1 MTPEPKTIRS
11 EVQWFLDNLELQLD
25 DWRLSHQGITPIFY
39 WDTKDIR
46 KVILGMSAFY
56 DPKFGFKFKPEE
68 FQSRE
73 TVVTSLIAANW
84 LNPIDLLQPHQS
96 ELLALISKEF
106 GIGDRP
112 VPQGGLRQ
120 FFSDVG
126 IGEAFPVD
134 SAKFPRDNGMN
145 TLVQKLANDPERLF
159 KTVQAIPGTWKIR
172 LAEWYENHKILLE
185 ADPEFQVE
193 KAVLS
198 HQFQAMYKHFQ
209 KERPRYPFS
218 NYTDA
223 MAMCHLQYRLTQFN
237 RGKTAR
243 IPKFFISADM
253 FKNLDEITQDEN
265 FLTYVVD
272 GRRHSVMCDV
282 DYYIFR
288 ASFNPPP
295 KLARYRSMRPS
306 FEELE
311 AIVQQLREIVE
322 SPKERSERLLAETRI
337 EGKQMNEV
345 IQELRKSW
353 FLDVWRV
360 EAASKELA
368 DNADEHLKKA
378 YELANNQ
385 DFKQSIQS
393 VIESAT
399 KTLQMNVSK
408 YSWSTQLYVDFEFA
422 RSLKY
427 ERYFAKHPNIQNLNV
442 FRAFGLIRF
451 GLPDDM
457 HDKIQNMIRDLLS
470 PVESVELTAIITLY
484 RSYQEAVDPD
494 KLSSLARVL
503 CALWTFDLYQYL
515 DELLTERR
523 KKMEEKEEKTW
534 VLALHAAALFTPN
547 RGMEA
552 YNKGQAILLEL
563 QGRYARATEPL
574 EKAGLATAVS
584 YLFYHLWRCLGG
596 DARWRQTKT
605 NDEGNPDPRDEFIQ
619 QAIQYARKAYSY
631 TREDPELSAYP
642 LNLYVCYVTEG
653 GDDKAFEE
661 IKDLANAL
669 IKLRINDSVWSY
681 RYDDTLSR
689 YFHRR
694 SVMASSPEEKAEF
707 MKRAKFHSESAKV
720 SSFGDPDVAQYYSF
734 LGNT

>member
-1 MTPEPKTIRS
+1 MTTEPKTIRS

-25 DWRLSHQGITPIFY
+25 DWKLSQQGITPIFY
-39 WDTKDIR
+39 LDTKDIR

-56 DPKFGFKFKPEE
+56 DPKFGFKFKPED

-84 LNPIDLLQPHQS
+84 LDPIDLLQPHQS

-106 GIGDRP
+106 GIGDRL
-112 VPQGGLRQ
+112 VPQEGLRQ

-126 IGEAFPVD
+126 IAEAFPVD
-134 SAKFPRDNGMN
+134 SAKFPRANGMD

-172 LAEWYENHKILLE
+172 LAESYKNHKILFE

-198 HQFQAMYKHFQ
+198 NHFQAMYKHFQ
-209 KERPRYPFS
+209 KERPKYTVS
-218 NYTDA
+218 NFTDA

-237 RGKTAR
+237 QGKIKT

-295 KLARYRSMRPS
+295 KLAQYRSVRIS

-311 AIVQQLREIVE
+311 AIAQQLREIVE
-322 SPKERSERLLAETRI
+322 SPKELSERLLAETRI

-345 IQELRKSW
+345 IRELGKSW

-368 DNADEHLKKA
+368 DNADEHLRKA

-393 VIESAT
+393 VIKSAME
-399 KTLQMNVSK
+399 TLRRNVSK
-408 YSWSTQLYVDFEFA
+408 YSWSTQLYLDLESA
-422 RSLKY
+422 RALKNDQ
-427 ERYFAKHPNIQNLNV
+427 YFAKHPNIQNLDV

-457 HDKIQNMIRDLLS
+457 HAKIQTMIRDLLS
-470 PVESVELTAIITLY
+470 PIQSVELTAVITLY
-484 RSYQEAVDPD
+484 RSYQEAVDPG

-523 KKMEEKEEKTW
+523 KKIDEKEEETW

-547 RGMEA
+547 LGMEA
-552 YNKGQAILLEL
+552 HNKGQAILREL
-563 QGRYARATEPL
+563 QDRYTRAKEPL
-574 EKAGLATAVS
+574 KKAGLATAVS

-596 DARWRQTKT
+596 DARWRRTKT

-619 QAIQYARKAYSY
+619 QAIQYARAAYGY
-631 TREDPELSAYP
+631 EHKDPKLSAYA

-661 IKDLANAL
+661 IKDLADDL

-694 SVMASSPEEKAEF
+694 SVMASPEEKAEF
-707 MKRAKFHSESAKV
+707 MKRARFHSESAKA
-720 SSFGDPDVAQYYSF
+720 SSFGDPDVAQYYSL